1 MRFEVTILGSS
12 SATPIYNRN
21 PTAQILNINEGLYLI
36 DCSEG
41 TQQQMLR
48 FDVKASRI
56 DHIFISHLHGD
67 HYLGLI
73 GLLSSLHL
81 NGRKKPVKLYCP
93 PHLKDIIDVQF
104 LYSETELNYT
114 LEYHFTDATKA
125 EKILDNQDVTVETIP
140 LDHGIACT
148 GFLFREKKRQ
158 RKLIKDKIEQ
168 MNLPIEYYSLL
179 KKGADYVA
187 PDGTVYKNDE
197 LTIDSDT
204 PRTYCYCSD
213 TMYNDKY
220 FAQISNADMLYHE
233 ATFLH
238 NMLDR
243 ANETRH
249 TTAQQAAEIALN
261 TSAKKLLIGH
271 FSARYKTLNE
281 LLDEAQA
288 IFPNTEL
295 AIEGRTYLI
304 GGQRLEVRD

>member
-1 MRFEVTILGSS
+1 MRFDVTILGSS

-21 PTAQILNINEGLYLI
+21 PTAQVININDRLYLI

-81 NGRKKPVKLYCP
+81 NGRKKPLQVFCP
-93 PHLKDIIDVQF
+93 PQLKEIIYLQF
-104 LYSETELNYT
+104 LYSDTSLYYP
-114 LEYHFTDATKA
+114 LEYIFTNADKP
-125 EKILDNQDVTVETIP
+125 EVILDNADVTVETIP

-158 RKLIKDKIEQ
+158 RKLIKDKIEK
-168 MNLPIEYYSLL
+168 MNLPVEYYSQL
-179 KKGADYVA
+179 KKGSDYVD
-187 PDGTVYKNDE
+187 PSGKVYKNDE
-197 LTIDSDT
+197 LTIDSDE
-204 PRTYCYCSD
+204 PRTYAYCSD
-213 TMYNDKY
+213 TKYNEQY
-220 FAQISNADMLYHE
+220 FEQIKDATLLYHE
-233 ATFLH
+233 ATFL
-238 NMLDR
+238 NDMLDR

-249 TTAQQAAEIALN
+249 TTAAQAAEIALK
-261 TSAKKLLIGH
+261 TGAKKLLIGH

-295 AIEGRTYLI
+295 AIEGRNYLI
-304 GGQRLEVRD
+304 GVD